1 MTTKRFLLSA
11 ALLSLTAVIM
21 GLSACGTGSSVG
33 GGNPPIITVTVSPSA
48 ASVMAGDTQQF
59 TASVSNIS
67 NTAVTWQVS
76 GVAGGN
82 STVGPI
88 SAAGLYSAPTT
99 VPNPATVTV
108 TAVSQADPSKSG
120 SATVTVT
127 ATLPSGN
134 NALLNGQYAFS
145 WFGSDNT
152 SGVFVAGGIFAADG
166 NGHITNGVEDGNFG
180 DGGFLAKPFGGTYS
194 IGADGR
200 GTATLTMPHGQA
212 ILKFAVV
219 SSSLARFIEFDGTA
233 AGKGVIEKQ
242 DPSAFSL
249 TALNGDYAFLLDGL
263 DCAPGAPCAESMSAT
278 GRFTANAG
286 AFSQG
291 IVDVNHQSTVH
302 LNQSLGGSYSVGSNG
317 RGTADFVTPE
327 GTWNTV
333 FYVISAS
340 KLRVVGM
347 NIFPVLLGTA
357 QRQSGGPFTNASLAG
372 DYVFGLTVT
381 SPVRPEPVI
390 LVNAGWT
397 HADGAGALS
406 NGLFDVNGGAG
417 DVLSSVGFQGTY
429 SVESNGRVTGAIIT
443 SAATADW
450 VFYLVSP
457 RELYMMQVDPSTP
470 SSPDLVTSGEVL
482 QQQGGPFSSSSLV
495 GDFAFFSSGK
505 SSSSTGVDN
514 TSGVISADGAGGLP
528 AITLDEYLAGTL
540 SANQSLTGTYSVA
553 DTGRGISTASLGSS
567 TAHLYFV
574 SPSEALLIG
583 MDSTALFLGIAEK
596 RP

>member
-1 MTTKRFLLSA
+1 MRVRSCLQTAILCLPFL
-11 ALLSLTAVIM
+11 V
-21 GLSACGTGSSVG
+21 GCGGGSSSS
-33 GGNPPIITVTVSPSA
+33 PPNSTPAILVTISPMSASVTVN
-48 ASVMAGDTQQF
+48 GIQQF
-59 TASVSNIS
+59 TATVSNASNTSVS
-67 NTAVTWQVS
+67 WQVNDIS
-76 GVAGGN
+76 GGN
-82 STVGPI
+82 SSVGMI
-88 SAAGLYSAPTT
+88 SSSGLYQAPPAA
-99 VPNPATVTV
+99 PNPATVTIR
-108 TAVSQADPSKSG
+108 AVSQADASKSG

-127 ATLPSGN
+127 AAMSGVN

-152 SGVFVAGGIFAADG
+152 SGIFVAGGIFAADG
-166 NGHITNGVEDGNFG
+166 NGHITNGVEDGNFA
-180 DGGFLAKPFGGTYS
+180 DGVFLAQPFSGTYS

-200 GTATLTMPHGQA
+200 GTATLTTPHGQV
-212 ILKFAVV
+212 IFKFAVA

-242 DPSAFSL
+242 DPSAFSI

-286 AFSQG
+286 TFSQG
-291 IVDVNHQSTVH
+291 IADVNHQSTAH

-340 KLRVVGM
+340 KLRVVGTD
-347 NIFPVLLGTA
+347 IFPVLLGTA
-357 QRQSGGPFTNASLAG
+357 QRQSGGPFTNASVAG

-390 LVNAGWT
+390 LAKAGWT

-406 NGLFDVNGGAG
+406 NGLFDENGGAG
-417 DVLSSVGFQGTY
+417 DVSSGVGFQGTY

-443 SAATADW
+443 SAATTNW
-450 VFYLVSP
+450 VFYVVSP
-457 RELYMMQVDPSTP
+457 SELYMMQVDPSTA
-470 SSPDLVTSGEVL
+470 SSPNLVTSGEVL
-482 QQQGGPFSSSSLV
+482 QQQGGPFSTPSLV
-495 GDFAFFSSGK
+495 GDFAFFASGK
-505 SSSSTGVDN
+505 PNSSAGVNN
-514 TSGVISADGAGGLP
+514 TSGVFSADGAGGLP

-540 SANQSLTGTYSVA
+540 SSDQSLTGTYSVA
-553 DTGRGISTASLGSS
+553 DTSRGIGTASLGSR
-567 TAHLYFV
+567 TAHLYFI
-574 SPSEALLIG
+574 SPSKALLIG
-583 MDSTALFLGIAEK
+583 MDSTELFLGIAEK
-596 RP
+596 RQ